1 MSAIPLVLL
10 HGWGAHAGVWGEV
23 IARMALG
30 HAVTAPDFPADETA
44 AFDTAC
50 TIDHVIDELAA
61 QAPEQCVVA
70 GWSLGGQMA
79 LAWARRHPQQVAKL
93 ILVSTTPRFVAA
105 PDWSHGMDGT
115 AFSGFAGAVSA
126 NPAEALRRFLLL
138 ETQGDAQ
145 AREVAR
151 KLEAALA
158 TRPVAD
164 RSVLMHTLDW
174 LRDTD
179 LRATLSAIRQ
189 PALVVHG
196 DRDRITPPAAG
207 EYLARQLPD
216 AHLEWMPGAA
226 HAPFVSD
233 PDGFSRRVAAFC
245 HA

>member
-1 MSAIPLVLL
+1 MSQWPLVLL

-23 IARMALG
+23 IARMNLG
-30 HAVTAPDFPADETA
+30 HMVIAPDIPGEDDAIPALDE
-44 AFDTAC
+44 
-50 TIDHVIDELAA
+50 VIDRLAA
-61 QAPEQCVVA
+61 TVPERCVVA
-70 GWSLGGQMA
+70 GWSLGGQLA

-115 AFSGFAGAVSA
+115 AFSGCSGVVSA
-126 NPAEALRRFLLL
+126 NPGEALRRFLLL

-145 AREVAR
+145 ARAVKR

-158 TRPVAD
+158 TRPAAH
-164 RSVLMHTLDW
+164 RSVLMRTLDW

-179 LRATLSAIRQ
+179 LRTTLSAISQ
-189 PALVVHG
+189 PVLVVHG
-196 DRDRITPPAAG
+196 DRDRITPPGAG

-233 PDGFSRRVAAFC
+233 PDGFSRRVAEFC
-245 HA
+245 DA